1 MRPLCHV
8 AGPHTL
14 RLSDD
19 FVSHTRAPTGR
30 RHPTTIEDAAV
41 QGTMN
46 RTAAKTPLN
55 RAAALLDYVERLQ
68 KFNAGRHDNCV
79 DKENAS
85 DVAGDW
91 ASAVCISNG

>member
-1 MRPLCHV
+1 
-8 AGPHTL
+8 
-14 RLSDD
+14 
-19 FVSHTRAPTGR
+19 
-30 RHPTTIEDAAV
+30 
-41 QGTMN
+41 MN